1 MKDFD
6 NNIEITPIGFM
17 FNDVKLLNT
26 FTIEQ
31 LKCISN
37 IRKNLFQKIPSLRE
51 KINKNSKYFGFKVDK
66 NKDSIYIY
74 LQNKKMIMDI
84 DISKEYKNW
93 FIKRG
98 FTIKERDNYQQK
110 AGWITGIIFNYDC
123 NKSDEIEEV
132 MMAVLSNDLS
142 SL

>member
-6 NNIEITPIGFM
+6 NNVEISPIGFM
-17 FNDVKLLNT
+17 FNDAKLLNT

-37 IRKNLFQKIPSLRE
+37 IRKNLFQKIPFLRE
-51 KINKNSKYFGFKVDK
+51 KINKNSKYFGFKVDN

-123 NKSDEIEEV
+123 TKSDEIEEV
-132 MMAVLSNDLS
+132 MMAVLSNNLS